1 MSPLNLLD
9 VEVPAKARE
18 SFQTLIDLAGSEK
31 AASNIERLSEGKYI
45 NKSLLALGTVIE
57 QLADKTRKA

>member
-1 MSPLNLLD
+1 MRVLKSAARSF
-9 VEVPAKARE
+9 PARP
-18 SFQTLIDLAGSEK
+18 QTLIDLAGSEK

-57 QLADKTRKA
+57 TLADKTRKA